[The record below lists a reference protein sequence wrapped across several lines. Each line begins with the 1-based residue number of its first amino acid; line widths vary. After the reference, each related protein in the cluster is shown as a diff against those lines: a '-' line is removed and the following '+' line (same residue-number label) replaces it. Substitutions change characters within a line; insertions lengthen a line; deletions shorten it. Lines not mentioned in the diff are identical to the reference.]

1 MPNPLYIT
9 TTTAMTTT
17 AQKIEA
23 IARKSAACTFE
34 YGYAAMRDSRYQ
46 SFEAG
51 KCLEKRRNKAG
62 RCTFA
67 KYRYAD
73 GSTLT
78 FRWSENSGPSFSAT
92 R

>member
-1 MPNPLYIT
+1 
-9 TTTAMTTT
+9 MTTT
-17 AQKIEA
+17 AQQIEA
-23 IARKSAACTFE
+23 IARESAACTFE
-34 YGYAAMRDSRYQ
+34 YGYAVMKDSSRQ
-46 SFEAG
+46 SFEIG
-51 KCLEKRRNKAG
+51 KCLEDRRNKAG
-62 RCTFA
+62 RCTLA